1 MADRK
6 HDPNHG
12 AQNINNSISNTPA
25 KPGKSKIQKP
35 DNTNEVM
42 EEEEKS
48 VDIHGMFETIMEKL
62 SKLDSTDTRMKS
74 LEQELKDVK
83 DSITFVHAEVEDIK
97 KKTEQLKKSEG
108 ETEKKIENLEQL
120 NSTLNNRVIDLQ
132 TRSMRDNL
140 IFYNIKESDGE
151 DTTEIIKDIM
161 ENTLGIENAKSI
173 KIARSHRMGKKQ
185 AKTTI
190 KQRTIVAKFN
200 YFPDK
205 ERVLANARK
214 FKGTGMAVSEQFPDE
229 IAKERERLYPEMK
242 KAKQQGKRVKL
253 VRDKLCIDGHLYRG

>member
-6 HDPNHG
+6 HASKRG
-12 AQNINNSISNTPA
+12 AQNINNSISNMPA

-35 DNTNEVM
+35 DYTNEVM
-42 EEEEKS
+42 EEEKG

-62 SKLDSTDTRMKS
+62 SKLDSIDTCMKS

-83 DSITFVHAEVEDIK
+83 ASITFVHAEVEDIK
-97 KKTEQLKKSEG
+97 KESEQLKKSEG
-108 ETEKKIENLEQL
+108 ETKKRIENLEQL

-132 TRSMRDNL
+132 ARSMRNNL
-140 IFYNIKESDGE
+140 ILCNIKESDGE
-151 DTTEIIKDIM
+151 DTMEIIKDIM

-173 KIARSHRMGKKQ
+173 KIDRSHTMGKKQ
-185 AKTTI
+185 VKTTT
-190 KQRTIVAKFN
+190 KQRAIVAKFN

-205 ERVLANARK
+205 ERILANARK
-214 FKGTGMAVSEQFPDE
+214 FKGTGMAVSEQF
-229 IAKERERLYPEMK
+229 AKERKRLYPEMK

-253 VRDKLCIDGHLYRG
+253 VRDKLYIDGHLYRG

>member
-6 HDPNHG
+6 HATKRG
-12 AQNINNSISNTPA
+12 AQNINNSFSNTPA
-25 KPGKSKIQKP
+25 KLGKSKNQKP
-35 DNTNEVM
+35 NNTNEVM
-42 EEEEKS
+42 EEEKS

-62 SKLDSTDTRMKS
+62 SKLDSIEIRMKS

-97 KKTEQLKKSEG
+97 KENEQLKISEG
-108 ETEKKIENLEQL
+108 ETKKRIENLEQL

-132 TRSMRDNL
+132 ARSMRDNL
-140 IFYNIKESDGE
+140 IFYNIKESHGE

-173 KIARSHRMGKKQ
+173 KIDRSHRIGKNQ
-185 AKTTI
+185 AQTTT
-190 KQRTIVAKFN
+190 KQRPIVAKFN

-214 FKGTGMAVSEQFPDE
+214 FKGSGMAVSEQFPDE
-229 IAKERERLYPEMK
+229 MAKERKRLYPEMK
-242 KAKQQGKRVKL
+242 KAKEQGKRVKL
-253 VRDKLCIDGHLYRG
+253 VRDKLYIDGHLYRG